1 MQEQGERDNNLA
13 MTLEEAEGDWKTGQ
27 DNNALKGDGA
37 GRYGG
42 SVEETLKL
50 KKNVKGP
57 LGLSLEFFWP
67 QGAGR

>member
-50 KKNVKGP
+50 KKNVT
-57 LGLSLEFFWP
+57 ET
-67 QGAGR
+67 